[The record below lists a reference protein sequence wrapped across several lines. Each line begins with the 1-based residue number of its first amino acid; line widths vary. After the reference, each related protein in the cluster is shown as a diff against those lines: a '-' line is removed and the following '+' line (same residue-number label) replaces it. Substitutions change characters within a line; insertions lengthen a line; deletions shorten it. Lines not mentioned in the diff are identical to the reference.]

1 MGYSSISLFR
11 KLTNQNQTVISDSV
25 LNAIIPIADR
35 LVNKL
40 ISTRVALEKLDG
52 QIDGSNKDFRTR
64 FAPIADTTMKNVTT
78 VDDCD
83 TADFTASTDAVDDA
97 LTGKLVFGANSISMG
112 KSGVT
117 EAFTSY
123 EKTESS
129 TVDGTGTRLKV
140 TVFIKDTQELAVND
154 AFEIR
159 IGNDNSAY
167 FHKFLNRDVFRNGN
181 NEIDI
186 DLLDMGQTGSPDI
199 TTLDYIFISFKV
211 PANADTIAA
220 GNLKMDWWRLEDIDD
235 PDISDVDIFYATN
248 DDTTGWREL
257 GSKQTVSSIQSQDG
271 IIVMSTA
278 PTTTTAE
285 AGVFG
290 SYAYV
295 SRTMDW
301 NLVNSAAC
309 YMVAH
314 IASFIIAGSAPN
326 YTTIQDAFARR
337 DIAGSPDEW
346 LRLALSILINAVGEG
361 ADGVGFRR
369 VETRD
374 LT

>member
-1 MGYSSISLFR
+1 M
-11 KLTNQNQTVISDSV
+11 
-25 LNAIIPIADR
+25 PIADR

-52 QIDGSNKDFRTR
+52 KIDGSNTDFRTK
-64 FAPIADTTMKNVTT
+64 FAPICDTTMKNVTT

-129 TVDGTGTRLKV
+129 EVDGTGRRLKV
-140 TVFIKDTQELAVND
+140 TVFIKDLQELAVND

-159 IGNDNSAY
+159 IGNADTDY
-167 FHKFLNRDVFRNGN
+167 FHKSLNRDDLKVGN

-186 DLLDMGQTGSPDI
+186 LITDMGSTGTPDI
-199 TTLDYIFISFKV
+199 TALDYIFIAFNV
-211 PANADTIAA
+211 PNNSDTIAA
-220 GNLKMDWWRLEDIDD
+220 GNLKMDWWRLEDIDS
-235 PDISDVDIFYATN
+235 PDNSDVEVFYATN

-257 GSKQTVSSIQSQDG
+257 GSKQTVSSIQDQDG
-271 IIVMSTA
+271 IIVMNTA

-301 NLVNSAAC
+301 DLVNSATC
-309 YMVAH
+309 YMAAH
-314 IASFIIAGSAPN
+314 IASFIISGQAPN
-326 YTTIQDAFARR
+326 YTQIQDVFARR
-337 DIAGSPDEW
+337 DVAGAPDEW
-346 LRLALSILINAVGEG
+346 IRLSLSLLLNAVGTG